1 MDTKLLALVAV
12 QINMLSSGVSY
23 VLFVNIQP
31 GWTGCGKFE

>member
-1 MDTKLLALVAV
+1 VDTKLQALVAV

-23 VLFVNIQP
+23 ILSGNIKT